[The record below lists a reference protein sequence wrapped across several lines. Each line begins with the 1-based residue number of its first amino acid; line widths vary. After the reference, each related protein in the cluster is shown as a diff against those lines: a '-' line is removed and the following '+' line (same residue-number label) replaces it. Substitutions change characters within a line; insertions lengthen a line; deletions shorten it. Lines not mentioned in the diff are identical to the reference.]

1 MITRIQKWGNS
12 QGIRIGK
19 ELLQAMALEVGD
31 SVEVAVGEGALVVT
45 PARRVRGGVRL
56 KDLVAAIPADAETV
70 EVDWGAPLGSEVW

>member
-31 SVEVAVGEGALVVT
+31 SVEVAVGEGTLVVT

-56 KDLVAAIPADAETV
+56 EDLVAAMPADAETV
-70 EVDWGAPLGSEVW
+70 EVDWGAPSGTEVW

>member
-19 ELLQAMALEVGD
+19 ELLQAMTLEVGD
-31 SVEVAVGEGALVVT
+31 TVEVSVGDGALVVT

-56 KDLVAAIPADAETV
+56 EDLVAAISPDTETV
-70 EVDWGAPLGSEVW
+70 EVDWGAPSGTEVW